1 MCEGIF
7 QQILPALFIYVQSKA
22 GYLLLVLLVVVKL
35 LVVMSP
41 HLKLL
46 ELVMYKLKLMVALL
60 ERLTLFSINFICM

>member
-1 MCEGIF
+1 MCEGIV

>member
-1 MCEGIF
+1 MCEGIV

-35 LVVMSP
+35 LVVMCP